1 MNVRERFNSK
11 HITAPSGC
19 WLWQGHLDR
28 KGRGNLRV
36 NGRRVI
42 ASRLSYELHFD
53 VIPDGLYV
61 CHECDNPQCVNPDH
75 LWLGTHRDNTDD
87 MIAKGRHR
95 RCGRKDVQG
104 ERNSKAKLTAEQV
117 QAIRRAGASGQRP
130 SDLAR
135 QYGVVHSCIHGILTG
150 RTWKHLTPTSPTGA
164 GNSTPRVED

>member
-1 MNVRERFNSK
+1 MTVVERFHSK
-11 HITAPSGC
+11 YVVSSSGC

-36 NGRRVI
+36 GPRRVI
-42 ASRLSYELHFD
+42 ASRLSYEIHFD
-53 VIPDGLYV
+53 AIPDGLFV

-95 RCGRKDVQG
+95 MCGRKDVQG
-104 ERNSKAKLTAEQV
+104 ERNSKAKLTTQDV
-117 QAIRRAGASGQRP
+117 FSIREKFAAGRTQ

-135 QYGVVHSCIHGILTG
+135 EYGVVFSCISSVVKGQSW
-150 RTWKHLTPTSPTGA
+150 RHL
-164 GNSTPRVED
+164 NSQ